1 MSKQLA
7 ADYFRRAR
15 GRRQVLEILVST
27 GLHADAVRESQEL
40 VELVLK
46 GFLRQIG
53 IDPPKVHDV
62 GPFLIQYQDAL
73 QEPIKRSLNRIVAI
87 SKALRKEREFSF
99 YGDEDMIP
107 SECYGSNESTYALE
121 QVDFVLGVLKEIEDA
136 HE

>member
-7 ADYFRRAR
+7 ADYFHRAK
-15 GRRQVLEILVST
+15 GRRQVLDVLIT
-27 GLHADAVRESQEL
+27 AGLHADAVREAQEL

-46 GFLRQIG
+46 GLLRNVG

-62 GPFLIQYQDAL
+62 GPFMLQYRDAL
-73 QEPIKRSLNRIVAI
+73 QEPINRNLDRIVAI

-107 SECYGSNESTYALE
+107 SESYSAADSTLALA
-121 QVDFVLGVLKEIEDA
+121 QVDFVLGVLREIDSAVE
-136 HE
+136 

>member
-7 ADYFRRAR
+7 ADYFHRAR
-15 GRRQVLEILVST
+15 GRRQVLEILISK

-46 GFLRQIG
+46 GFLRHIG

-62 GPFLIQYQDAL
+62 GPFLNQYRDAL
-73 QEPIKRSLNRIVAI
+73 QEPIKRSLDRIVAI

-107 SECYGSNESTYALE
+107 SECYSSHDSTYALE